1 MTPFVPRERV
11 IPMGAWVTATVLA
24 VLSFLIVSIVL
35 TQTEAPLI
43 ARVIGPIVLPL
54 VLGGYTLLCGYVYGD
69 ARRRGM
75 RYVMW
80 TLLAIFLT
88 NGIGVILYFILR
100 DPLPAYCSRCGGTV
114 QQGFAY
120 CPRCGVNVLP
130 ACPACRRVVQP
141 DWTHCAW
148 CGANF
153 APAPARPTA

>member
-11 IPMGAWVTATVLA
+11 IPMGAWVTASVLA

-35 TQTEAPLI
+35 TQTEAPLV

-54 VLGGYTLLCGYVYGD
+54 VIGGYTLLCGYVYGD

-88 NGIGVILYFILR
+88 NGIGIILYFILR
-100 DPLPAYCSRCGGTV
+100 DPLPAYCSRCGGIV

-120 CPRCGVNVLP
+120 CPRCGANVLP

-141 DWTHCAW
+141 GWTHCAW

-153 APAPARPTA
+153 APAPARPTG